1 VGANTK
7 PTFIIIKNQTG
18 GVCWDKLHNCSG
30 NNMEKRVTMSQLL
43 WQTISGEITGLSII
57 VVPFDVYATA
67 INASVT
73 QLHTSVIKHPMYFEF
88 CNTCYLQKCWQ

>member
-1 VGANTK
+1 VGANTQ

-18 GVCWDKLHNCSG
+18 GVCWGKLHNCSG
-30 NNMEKRVTMSQLL
+30 NNTEKRVTMSQLL

-67 INASVT
+67 TGASVT
-73 QLHTSVIKHPMYFEF
+73 QLHTLSYQTPYVF
-88 CNTCYLQKCWQ
+88 